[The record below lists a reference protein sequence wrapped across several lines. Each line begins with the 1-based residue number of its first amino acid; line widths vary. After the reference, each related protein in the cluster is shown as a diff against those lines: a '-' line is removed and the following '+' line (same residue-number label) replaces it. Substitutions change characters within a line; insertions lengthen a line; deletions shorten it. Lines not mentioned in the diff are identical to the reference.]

1 MEHSYLQIALPF
13 LSQLDSERQR
23 QFEEYFK
30 SAPIWVIDALT
41 TENVPKGT
49 VFIHENEPADTI
61 IFVGRGKVKATDYRV
76 SGIAFDFLKLDNMIA
91 LGGMEVLMDIKYYR
105 TTIETETDCILVK
118 LPRAYYEKWINND
131 TDTYRIEVKYTCA
144 SLLDEVRRNRLYLFL
159 EGADRLTLLYVTL
172 YEKHKRKGLL
182 CIKESRMEMANETGL
197 SLKSIS
203 RAIKKFTEEGLVT
216 KRGNQILIDQNQY
229 KKLKEIINEKIDS
242 V

>member
-76 SGIAFDFLKLDNMIA
+76 SGIAFDFLKLDN
-91 LGGMEVLMDIKYYR
+91 
-105 TTIETETDCILVK
+105 
-118 LPRAYYEKWINND
+118 
-131 TDTYRIEVKYTCA
+131 
-144 SLLDEVRRNRLYLFL
+144 
-159 EGADRLTLLYVTL
+159 
-172 YEKHKRKGLL
+172 
-182 CIKESRMEMANETGL
+182 
-197 SLKSIS
+197 
-203 RAIKKFTEEGLVT
+203 
-216 KRGNQILIDQNQY
+216 
-229 KKLKEIINEKIDS
+229 
-242 V
+242 